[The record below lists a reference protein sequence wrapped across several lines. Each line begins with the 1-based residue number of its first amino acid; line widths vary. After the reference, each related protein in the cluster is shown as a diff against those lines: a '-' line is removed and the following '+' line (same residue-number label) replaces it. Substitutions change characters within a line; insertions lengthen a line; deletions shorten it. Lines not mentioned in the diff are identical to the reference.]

1 MKGCQITALTAQRPP
16 SHACPVSIAMP
27 QISFPALDAIPGL
40 RAGFTGRVPDLDTNV
55 RREEALA
62 RLKEPH
68 KNALASAGLGS
79 AVFATAEQVH
89 GNLVAEVTSSSHFPV
104 PGADGLITTSPGVC
118 LGIYVA
124 DCAAVYL
131 ADRSGRGIALVHSGR
146 KGTELGIALLAVEA
160 ICHAATTTPSELV
173 ALISPCIRPP
183 HYETDFAAEIV
194 RQLRSAGV
202 GEIHDCGTCTA
213 SHPEAYYSYRR
224 EKGSTGRML
233 AFLAMTQRPQ

>member
-1 MKGCQITALTAQRPP
+1 MT
-16 SHACPVSIAMP
+16 SE
-27 QISFPALDAIPGL
+27 SFSPFELIPGI
-40 RAGFTGRVPDLDTNV
+40 RAGFIGRVPGLDMNAG
-55 RREEALA
+55 REEVLA
-62 RLKEPH
+62 RLKRPH
-68 KNALASAGLGS
+68 ENALASAGLAD
-79 AVFATAEQVH
+79 AVFSTAEQVH
-89 GNLVAEVTSSSHFPV
+89 GNLVAEVFPGSCFPV
-104 PGADGLITTSPGVC
+104 PGADGLLTTSPGVC

-131 ADRSGRGIALVHSGR
+131 ADRSGRGIALVHSGK
-146 KGTELGIALLAVEA
+146 KGTELGIAPRAVDA
-160 ICHAATTTPSELV
+160 LCRAAKTTPSNIV
-173 ALISPCIRPP
+173 AQISPCIRPP

-194 RQLRSAGV
+194 RQLRSSGI

>member
-1 MKGCQITALTAQRPP
+1 MIAFP
-16 SHACPVSIAMP
+16 SLEV
-27 QISFPALDAIPGL
+27 IPGI
-40 RAGFTGRVPDLDTNV
+40 RAGFIGRVPGLDMNAG
-55 RREEALA
+55 REEALA
-62 RLKEPH
+62 RLKQPH
-68 KNALASAGLGS
+68 EKALASAGLAD

-89 GNLVAEVTSSSHFPV
+89 GNLVVEVSPSSCFPA
-104 PGADGLITTSPGVC
+104 PGADGLLTTNPGVC

-131 ADRSGRGIALVHSGR
+131 ADCSGRGIALVHSGK
-146 KGTELGIALLAVEA
+146 KGTELGIVPLAVEA
-160 ICHAATTTPSELV
+160 LCRAAATSPSSLV
-173 ALISPCIRPP
+173 AQISPCIRPP
-183 HYETDFAAEIV
+183 HYEIDFAAGIV

-233 AFLAMTQRPQ
+233 AFLAMTPQ

>member
-1 MKGCQITALTAQRPP
+1 M
-16 SHACPVSIAMP
+16 
-27 QISFPALDAIPGL
+27 
-40 RAGFTGRVPDLDTNV
+40 NV
-55 RREEALA
+55 GREEALA
-62 RLKEPH
+62 RLKLPH
-68 KNALASAGLGS
+68 ENALAAAGLAD

-89 GNLVAEVTSSSHFPV
+89 GNLVAEVSSGSRFPA
-104 PGADGLITTSPGVC
+104 PGADGLLTTSPGVC

-131 ADRSGRGIALVHSGR
+131 ADRSGRGIALVHSGK
-146 KGTELGIALLAVEA
+146 KGTELGIATLAVEA
-160 ICHAATTTPSELV
+160 LCRAAKTTPSELV
-173 ALISPCIRPP
+173 AQISPCIRPP

-213 SHPEAYYSYRR
+213 SHPEDWYSYRR

-233 AFLAMTQRPQ
+233 AFLAMTRCPQ